1 MEEGQKFPEFSLPD
15 QDGNEQTLSDLAGD
29 EGLILYVYPKDD
41 TPGCTVEAK
50 DFRDML
56 GEFQEEGYSVAGLS
70 KDDAASHEKFRG
82 KYDLNFSLL
91 TDADGSFLE
100 ETGAWGEKNMYG
112 RKSMGIIRSTYVIA
126 ADGTLLKEF
135 RNVRAK
141 GHAERVLRDV
151 REL

>member
-1 MEEGQKFPEFSLPD
+1 MEEGTQFPSFSLPD
-15 QDGNEQTLSDLAGD
+15 QDGNEQSLSDLAGD

-41 TPGCTVEAK
+41 TPGCTTEAK

-56 GEFQEEGYSVAGLS
+56 GEFQEEGYNVAGVS
-70 KDDAASHEKFRG
+70 KDPAESHEKFRG

-100 ETGAWGEKNMYG
+100 EIGAWGEKNMYG

-126 ADGTLLKEF
+126 ADGTLQKEF

-151 REL
+151 RKL